1 MANKH
6 TLLDPATFWHVWRTQ
21 EQREANNLKTLKKLA
36 ECRLVCHASRS
47 MIDSWRGQH
56 GLIML
61 LPSGE
66 APGWVGEHPVFGRYR
81 RNAEQY
87 IMQLAENMQPLWR
100 SVEIPVEISY
110 FDGVKMIDYR
120 SELAVHALCTALG
133 NHGSHKACVR
143 ACLAELSDIVA
154 NTHSRFRHSE
164 NIVMEVIWPL
174 IRVLQVHH
182 GDSSL
187 GMLILLSVLQI
198 AGMASWVPDLTAML
212 RPLVSP
218 DRSCAGRNMLWA
230 FYNSCPK
237 NKELEDTV
245 RSVVRWLEKPIML
258 CHSVQLHIYVYMHED

>member
-1 MANKH
+1 
-6 TLLDPATFWHVWRTQ
+6 
-21 EQREANNLKTLKKLA
+21 
-36 ECRLVCHASRS
+36 
-47 MIDSWRGQH
+47 
-56 GLIML
+56 
-61 LPSGE
+61 
-66 APGWVGEHPVFGRYR
+66 
-81 RNAEQY
+81 
-87 IMQLAENMQPLWR
+87 MQLAEKMQPLWR

-110 FDGVKMIDYR
+110 FDRVKMIDYR
-120 SELAVHALCTALG
+120 SDALCTALG
-133 NHGSHKACVR
+133 NHGSQR

-154 NTHSRFRHSE
+154 YTHSRFRHSE

-174 IRVLQVHH
+174 IRVLQLHH

-237 NKELEDTV
+237 NKELEDTA
-245 RSVVRWLEKPIML
+245 WL
-258 CHSVQLHIYVYMHED
+258 DTG